1 MDFLGVNAQLLGGF
15 KYTLLIFFITLIAAI
30 PLGLPIALGS
40 MSRFKPL
47 RWISRAFVWVIRG
60 TPLMLQIMVV
70 FYVPGLV
77 FGTPF
82 RSRIIAVIIA
92 FIINY
97 AAYFSEIYRG
107 GIESIPAGQY
117 EAGQVLGLTK
127 TQTFFK
133 VVLFQVVKRIMAPM
147 SNEVITL
154 VKDTSLANVIAVGE
168 LIMSAQNIVKVYA
181 IIWPLFYTAIFYL
194 IFCGVLTLLF
204 NALEKKL
211 LQRLTMAILEVKDLK
226 KSFGD
231 SDVLKGISF
240 SLEEKNVLAIIG
252 SSGSGKTTLLRCIN
266 MLETADSGS
275 ITVDGGVVFDSD
287 RTEKLTAEQKRE
299 NQLKIG
305 LVFQSF
311 NLFPQYTALENVTL
325 AAKIHAKNRPDF
337 KQNRKAI
344 LAEIEENGKA
354 LLKKVGLS
362 DKMNNYPCELSG
374 GQQQRVSIAR
384 AMALK
389 PKILFFDEPTSAL
402 DPELT
407 GEILKVIKDLAAE
420 KMTMVIVTHEMNFAR
435 EAADRIIFM
444 DNGVI
449 EEEGTP
455 EEVFDNPKSE
465 RTREF
470 IAGYSD

>member
-47 RWISRAFVWVIRG
+47 RWISRTFVWVIRG

-107 GIESIPAGQY
+107 GIESIPSGQY

-154 VKDTSLANVIAVGE
+154 VKDISLANVIAVGE

-211 LQRLTMAILEVKDLK
+211 
-226 KSFGD
+226 
-231 SDVLKGISF
+231 
-240 SLEEKNVLAIIG
+240 
-252 SSGSGKTTLLRCIN
+252 
-266 MLETADSGS
+266 
-275 ITVDGGVVFDSD
+275 
-287 RTEKLTAEQKRE
+287 
-299 NQLKIG
+299 
-305 LVFQSF
+305 
-311 NLFPQYTALENVTL
+311 
-325 AAKIHAKNRPDF
+325 
-337 KQNRKAI
+337 
-344 LAEIEENGKA
+344 
-354 LLKKVGLS
+354 
-362 DKMNNYPCELSG
+362 NYYRG
-374 GQQQRVSIAR
+374 
-384 AMALK
+384 
-389 PKILFFDEPTSAL
+389 
-402 DPELT
+402 
-407 GEILKVIKDLAAE
+407 
-420 KMTMVIVTHEMNFAR
+420 
-435 EAADRIIFM
+435 
-444 DNGVI
+444 
-449 EEEGTP
+449 
-455 EEVFDNPKSE
+455 
-465 RTREF
+465 
-470 IAGYSD
+470 

>member
-107 GIESIPAGQY
+107 GIESIPVGQY

-133 VVLFQVVKRIMAPM
+133 VVLFQVVKRIMTPM

-211 LQRLTMAILEVKDLK
+211 
-226 KSFGD
+226 
-231 SDVLKGISF
+231 
-240 SLEEKNVLAIIG
+240 
-252 SSGSGKTTLLRCIN
+252 
-266 MLETADSGS
+266 
-275 ITVDGGVVFDSD
+275 
-287 RTEKLTAEQKRE
+287 
-299 NQLKIG
+299 
-305 LVFQSF
+305 
-311 NLFPQYTALENVTL
+311 
-325 AAKIHAKNRPDF
+325 
-337 KQNRKAI
+337 
-344 LAEIEENGKA
+344 
-354 LLKKVGLS
+354 
-362 DKMNNYPCELSG
+362 NYYRG
-374 GQQQRVSIAR
+374 
-384 AMALK
+384 
-389 PKILFFDEPTSAL
+389 
-402 DPELT
+402 
-407 GEILKVIKDLAAE
+407 
-420 KMTMVIVTHEMNFAR
+420 
-435 EAADRIIFM
+435 
-444 DNGVI
+444 
-449 EEEGTP
+449 
-455 EEVFDNPKSE
+455 
-465 RTREF
+465 
-470 IAGYSD
+470 

>member
-204 NALEKKL
+204 DALEKKL
-211 LQRLTMAILEVKDLK
+211 
-226 KSFGD
+226 
-231 SDVLKGISF
+231 
-240 SLEEKNVLAIIG
+240 
-252 SSGSGKTTLLRCIN
+252 
-266 MLETADSGS
+266 
-275 ITVDGGVVFDSD
+275 
-287 RTEKLTAEQKRE
+287 
-299 NQLKIG
+299 
-305 LVFQSF
+305 
-311 NLFPQYTALENVTL
+311 
-325 AAKIHAKNRPDF
+325 
-337 KQNRKAI
+337 
-344 LAEIEENGKA
+344 
-354 LLKKVGLS
+354 
-362 DKMNNYPCELSG
+362 NYYRG
-374 GQQQRVSIAR
+374 
-384 AMALK
+384 
-389 PKILFFDEPTSAL
+389 
-402 DPELT
+402 
-407 GEILKVIKDLAAE
+407 
-420 KMTMVIVTHEMNFAR
+420 
-435 EAADRIIFM
+435 
-444 DNGVI
+444 
-449 EEEGTP
+449 
-455 EEVFDNPKSE
+455 
-465 RTREF
+465 
-470 IAGYSD
+470 

>member
-15 KYTLLIFFITLIAAI
+15 KYTLLIFFITLVAAI

-47 RWISRAFVWVIRG
+47 RWIRRAFVWVIRG

-107 GIESIPAGQY
+107 GIESIPVGQY

-211 LQRLTMAILEVKDLK
+211 
-226 KSFGD
+226 
-231 SDVLKGISF
+231 
-240 SLEEKNVLAIIG
+240 
-252 SSGSGKTTLLRCIN
+252 
-266 MLETADSGS
+266 
-275 ITVDGGVVFDSD
+275 
-287 RTEKLTAEQKRE
+287 
-299 NQLKIG
+299 
-305 LVFQSF
+305 
-311 NLFPQYTALENVTL
+311 
-325 AAKIHAKNRPDF
+325 
-337 KQNRKAI
+337 
-344 LAEIEENGKA
+344 
-354 LLKKVGLS
+354 
-362 DKMNNYPCELSG
+362 NYYRG
-374 GQQQRVSIAR
+374 
-384 AMALK
+384 
-389 PKILFFDEPTSAL
+389 
-402 DPELT
+402 
-407 GEILKVIKDLAAE
+407 
-420 KMTMVIVTHEMNFAR
+420 
-435 EAADRIIFM
+435 
-444 DNGVI
+444 
-449 EEEGTP
+449 
-455 EEVFDNPKSE
+455 
-465 RTREF
+465 
-470 IAGYSD
+470 

>member
-107 GIESIPAGQY
+107 GIESIPVGQY

-211 LQRLTMAILEVKDLK
+211 
-226 KSFGD
+226 
-231 SDVLKGISF
+231 
-240 SLEEKNVLAIIG
+240 
-252 SSGSGKTTLLRCIN
+252 
-266 MLETADSGS
+266 
-275 ITVDGGVVFDSD
+275 
-287 RTEKLTAEQKRE
+287 
-299 NQLKIG
+299 
-305 LVFQSF
+305 
-311 NLFPQYTALENVTL
+311 
-325 AAKIHAKNRPDF
+325 
-337 KQNRKAI
+337 
-344 LAEIEENGKA
+344 
-354 LLKKVGLS
+354 
-362 DKMNNYPCELSG
+362 NYYRG
-374 GQQQRVSIAR
+374 
-384 AMALK
+384 
-389 PKILFFDEPTSAL
+389 
-402 DPELT
+402 
-407 GEILKVIKDLAAE
+407 
-420 KMTMVIVTHEMNFAR
+420 
-435 EAADRIIFM
+435 
-444 DNGVI
+444 
-449 EEEGTP
+449 
-455 EEVFDNPKSE
+455 
-465 RTREF
+465 
-470 IAGYSD
+470 

>member
-107 GIESIPAGQY
+107 GIESIPSGQY

-204 NALEKKL
+204 NALE
-211 LQRLTMAILEVKDLK
+211 
-226 KSFGD
+226 
-231 SDVLKGISF
+231 
-240 SLEEKNVLAIIG
+240 
-252 SSGSGKTTLLRCIN
+252 
-266 MLETADSGS
+266 
-275 ITVDGGVVFDSD
+275 
-287 RTEKLTAEQKRE
+287 EKL
-299 NQLKIG
+299 
-305 LVFQSF
+305 
-311 NLFPQYTALENVTL
+311 
-325 AAKIHAKNRPDF
+325 
-337 KQNRKAI
+337 
-344 LAEIEENGKA
+344 
-354 LLKKVGLS
+354 
-362 DKMNNYPCELSG
+362 NYYRG
-374 GQQQRVSIAR
+374 
-384 AMALK
+384 
-389 PKILFFDEPTSAL
+389 
-402 DPELT
+402 
-407 GEILKVIKDLAAE
+407 
-420 KMTMVIVTHEMNFAR
+420 
-435 EAADRIIFM
+435 
-444 DNGVI
+444 
-449 EEEGTP
+449 
-455 EEVFDNPKSE
+455 
-465 RTREF
+465 
-470 IAGYSD
+470 

>member
-15 KYTLLIFFITLIAAI
+15 KYTLLIFFITLVAAI

-60 TPLMLQIMVV
+60 TPLMLQLLVV

-107 GIESIPAGQY
+107 GIESIPVGQY

-211 LQRLTMAILEVKDLK
+211 
-226 KSFGD
+226 
-231 SDVLKGISF
+231 
-240 SLEEKNVLAIIG
+240 
-252 SSGSGKTTLLRCIN
+252 
-266 MLETADSGS
+266 
-275 ITVDGGVVFDSD
+275 
-287 RTEKLTAEQKRE
+287 
-299 NQLKIG
+299 
-305 LVFQSF
+305 
-311 NLFPQYTALENVTL
+311 
-325 AAKIHAKNRPDF
+325 
-337 KQNRKAI
+337 
-344 LAEIEENGKA
+344 
-354 LLKKVGLS
+354 
-362 DKMNNYPCELSG
+362 NYYRG
-374 GQQQRVSIAR
+374 
-384 AMALK
+384 
-389 PKILFFDEPTSAL
+389 
-402 DPELT
+402 
-407 GEILKVIKDLAAE
+407 
-420 KMTMVIVTHEMNFAR
+420 
-435 EAADRIIFM
+435 
-444 DNGVI
+444 
-449 EEEGTP
+449 
-455 EEVFDNPKSE
+455 
-465 RTREF
+465 
-470 IAGYSD
+470 

>member
-154 VKDTSLANVIAVGE
+154 VKDTSLANAIAVGE

-211 LQRLTMAILEVKDLK
+211 
-226 KSFGD
+226 
-231 SDVLKGISF
+231 
-240 SLEEKNVLAIIG
+240 
-252 SSGSGKTTLLRCIN
+252 
-266 MLETADSGS
+266 
-275 ITVDGGVVFDSD
+275 
-287 RTEKLTAEQKRE
+287 
-299 NQLKIG
+299 
-305 LVFQSF
+305 
-311 NLFPQYTALENVTL
+311 
-325 AAKIHAKNRPDF
+325 
-337 KQNRKAI
+337 
-344 LAEIEENGKA
+344 
-354 LLKKVGLS
+354 
-362 DKMNNYPCELSG
+362 NYYRG
-374 GQQQRVSIAR
+374 
-384 AMALK
+384 
-389 PKILFFDEPTSAL
+389 
-402 DPELT
+402 
-407 GEILKVIKDLAAE
+407 
-420 KMTMVIVTHEMNFAR
+420 
-435 EAADRIIFM
+435 
-444 DNGVI
+444 
-449 EEEGTP
+449 
-455 EEVFDNPKSE
+455 
-465 RTREF
+465 
-470 IAGYSD
+470 

>member
-15 KYTLLIFFITLIAAI
+15 KYTLLIFFITLVAAI

-107 GIESIPAGQY
+107 GIESIPVGQY

-168 LIMSAQNIVKVYA
+168 LVMSAQNIVKVYA

-211 LQRLTMAILEVKDLK
+211 
-226 KSFGD
+226 
-231 SDVLKGISF
+231 
-240 SLEEKNVLAIIG
+240 
-252 SSGSGKTTLLRCIN
+252 
-266 MLETADSGS
+266 
-275 ITVDGGVVFDSD
+275 
-287 RTEKLTAEQKRE
+287 
-299 NQLKIG
+299 
-305 LVFQSF
+305 
-311 NLFPQYTALENVTL
+311 
-325 AAKIHAKNRPDF
+325 
-337 KQNRKAI
+337 
-344 LAEIEENGKA
+344 
-354 LLKKVGLS
+354 
-362 DKMNNYPCELSG
+362 NYYRG
-374 GQQQRVSIAR
+374 
-384 AMALK
+384 
-389 PKILFFDEPTSAL
+389 
-402 DPELT
+402 
-407 GEILKVIKDLAAE
+407 
-420 KMTMVIVTHEMNFAR
+420 
-435 EAADRIIFM
+435 
-444 DNGVI
+444 
-449 EEEGTP
+449 
-455 EEVFDNPKSE
+455 
-465 RTREF
+465 
-470 IAGYSD
+470 

>member
-15 KYTLLIFFITLIAAI
+15 KYTLLIFFITFVAAI

-107 GIESIPAGQY
+107 GIESIPVGQY

-211 LQRLTMAILEVKDLK
+211 
-226 KSFGD
+226 
-231 SDVLKGISF
+231 
-240 SLEEKNVLAIIG
+240 
-252 SSGSGKTTLLRCIN
+252 
-266 MLETADSGS
+266 
-275 ITVDGGVVFDSD
+275 
-287 RTEKLTAEQKRE
+287 
-299 NQLKIG
+299 
-305 LVFQSF
+305 
-311 NLFPQYTALENVTL
+311 
-325 AAKIHAKNRPDF
+325 
-337 KQNRKAI
+337 
-344 LAEIEENGKA
+344 
-354 LLKKVGLS
+354 
-362 DKMNNYPCELSG
+362 NYYRG
-374 GQQQRVSIAR
+374 
-384 AMALK
+384 
-389 PKILFFDEPTSAL
+389 
-402 DPELT
+402 
-407 GEILKVIKDLAAE
+407 
-420 KMTMVIVTHEMNFAR
+420 
-435 EAADRIIFM
+435 
-444 DNGVI
+444 
-449 EEEGTP
+449 
-455 EEVFDNPKSE
+455 
-465 RTREF
+465 
-470 IAGYSD
+470 

>member
-133 VVLFQVVKRIMAPM
+133 VVLFQVVKRIIAPM

-211 LQRLTMAILEVKDLK
+211 
-226 KSFGD
+226 
-231 SDVLKGISF
+231 
-240 SLEEKNVLAIIG
+240 
-252 SSGSGKTTLLRCIN
+252 
-266 MLETADSGS
+266 
-275 ITVDGGVVFDSD
+275 
-287 RTEKLTAEQKRE
+287 
-299 NQLKIG
+299 
-305 LVFQSF
+305 
-311 NLFPQYTALENVTL
+311 
-325 AAKIHAKNRPDF
+325 
-337 KQNRKAI
+337 
-344 LAEIEENGKA
+344 
-354 LLKKVGLS
+354 
-362 DKMNNYPCELSG
+362 NYYRG
-374 GQQQRVSIAR
+374 
-384 AMALK
+384 
-389 PKILFFDEPTSAL
+389 
-402 DPELT
+402 
-407 GEILKVIKDLAAE
+407 
-420 KMTMVIVTHEMNFAR
+420 
-435 EAADRIIFM
+435 
-444 DNGVI
+444 
-449 EEEGTP
+449 
-455 EEVFDNPKSE
+455 
-465 RTREF
+465 
-470 IAGYSD
+470 

>member
-1 MDFLGVNAQLLGGF
+1 MDFLGVNAQLLEGF
-15 KYTLLIFFITLIAAI
+15 KYTLLIFFITLVAAI

-107 GIESIPAGQY
+107 GIESIPVGQY

-211 LQRLTMAILEVKDLK
+211 
-226 KSFGD
+226 
-231 SDVLKGISF
+231 
-240 SLEEKNVLAIIG
+240 
-252 SSGSGKTTLLRCIN
+252 
-266 MLETADSGS
+266 
-275 ITVDGGVVFDSD
+275 
-287 RTEKLTAEQKRE
+287 
-299 NQLKIG
+299 
-305 LVFQSF
+305 
-311 NLFPQYTALENVTL
+311 
-325 AAKIHAKNRPDF
+325 
-337 KQNRKAI
+337 
-344 LAEIEENGKA
+344 
-354 LLKKVGLS
+354 
-362 DKMNNYPCELSG
+362 NYYRG
-374 GQQQRVSIAR
+374 
-384 AMALK
+384 
-389 PKILFFDEPTSAL
+389 
-402 DPELT
+402 
-407 GEILKVIKDLAAE
+407 
-420 KMTMVIVTHEMNFAR
+420 
-435 EAADRIIFM
+435 
-444 DNGVI
+444 
-449 EEEGTP
+449 
-455 EEVFDNPKSE
+455 
-465 RTREF
+465 
-470 IAGYSD
+470 

>member
-15 KYTLLIFFITLIAAI
+15 KYTLLIFFITLVAAI

-107 GIESIPAGQY
+107 GIESIPVGQY

-181 IIWPLFYTAIFYL
+181 IIWPLFNTAIFYL

-211 LQRLTMAILEVKDLK
+211 
-226 KSFGD
+226 
-231 SDVLKGISF
+231 
-240 SLEEKNVLAIIG
+240 
-252 SSGSGKTTLLRCIN
+252 
-266 MLETADSGS
+266 
-275 ITVDGGVVFDSD
+275 
-287 RTEKLTAEQKRE
+287 
-299 NQLKIG
+299 
-305 LVFQSF
+305 
-311 NLFPQYTALENVTL
+311 
-325 AAKIHAKNRPDF
+325 
-337 KQNRKAI
+337 
-344 LAEIEENGKA
+344 
-354 LLKKVGLS
+354 
-362 DKMNNYPCELSG
+362 NYYRG
-374 GQQQRVSIAR
+374 
-384 AMALK
+384 
-389 PKILFFDEPTSAL
+389 
-402 DPELT
+402 
-407 GEILKVIKDLAAE
+407 
-420 KMTMVIVTHEMNFAR
+420 
-435 EAADRIIFM
+435 
-444 DNGVI
+444 
-449 EEEGTP
+449 
-455 EEVFDNPKSE
+455 
-465 RTREF
+465 
-470 IAGYSD
+470 

>member
-15 KYTLLIFFITLIAAI
+15 KYTLLIFFITLVAAI

-107 GIESIPAGQY
+107 GIESIPVGQY

-181 IIWPLFYTAIFYL
+181 IIWPLFYTTIFYL

-211 LQRLTMAILEVKDLK
+211 
-226 KSFGD
+226 
-231 SDVLKGISF
+231 
-240 SLEEKNVLAIIG
+240 
-252 SSGSGKTTLLRCIN
+252 
-266 MLETADSGS
+266 
-275 ITVDGGVVFDSD
+275 
-287 RTEKLTAEQKRE
+287 
-299 NQLKIG
+299 
-305 LVFQSF
+305 
-311 NLFPQYTALENVTL
+311 
-325 AAKIHAKNRPDF
+325 
-337 KQNRKAI
+337 
-344 LAEIEENGKA
+344 
-354 LLKKVGLS
+354 
-362 DKMNNYPCELSG
+362 NYYRG
-374 GQQQRVSIAR
+374 
-384 AMALK
+384 
-389 PKILFFDEPTSAL
+389 
-402 DPELT
+402 
-407 GEILKVIKDLAAE
+407 
-420 KMTMVIVTHEMNFAR
+420 
-435 EAADRIIFM
+435 
-444 DNGVI
+444 
-449 EEEGTP
+449 
-455 EEVFDNPKSE
+455 
-465 RTREF
+465 
-470 IAGYSD
+470 

>member
-30 PLGLPIALGS
+30 PLGLQIALGS

-211 LQRLTMAILEVKDLK
+211 
-226 KSFGD
+226 
-231 SDVLKGISF
+231 
-240 SLEEKNVLAIIG
+240 
-252 SSGSGKTTLLRCIN
+252 
-266 MLETADSGS
+266 
-275 ITVDGGVVFDSD
+275 
-287 RTEKLTAEQKRE
+287 
-299 NQLKIG
+299 
-305 LVFQSF
+305 
-311 NLFPQYTALENVTL
+311 
-325 AAKIHAKNRPDF
+325 
-337 KQNRKAI
+337 
-344 LAEIEENGKA
+344 
-354 LLKKVGLS
+354 
-362 DKMNNYPCELSG
+362 NYYRG
-374 GQQQRVSIAR
+374 
-384 AMALK
+384 
-389 PKILFFDEPTSAL
+389 
-402 DPELT
+402 
-407 GEILKVIKDLAAE
+407 
-420 KMTMVIVTHEMNFAR
+420 
-435 EAADRIIFM
+435 
-444 DNGVI
+444 
-449 EEEGTP
+449 
-455 EEVFDNPKSE
+455 
-465 RTREF
+465 
-470 IAGYSD
+470 

>member
-15 KYTLLIFFITLIAAI
+15 KYTLLIFFITLVAAI

-47 RWISRAFVWVIRG
+47 RWLSRAFVWVIRG

-77 FGTPF
+77 FGTPL

-107 GIESIPAGQY
+107 GIESIPVGQY

-211 LQRLTMAILEVKDLK
+211 
-226 KSFGD
+226 
-231 SDVLKGISF
+231 
-240 SLEEKNVLAIIG
+240 
-252 SSGSGKTTLLRCIN
+252 
-266 MLETADSGS
+266 
-275 ITVDGGVVFDSD
+275 
-287 RTEKLTAEQKRE
+287 
-299 NQLKIG
+299 
-305 LVFQSF
+305 
-311 NLFPQYTALENVTL
+311 
-325 AAKIHAKNRPDF
+325 
-337 KQNRKAI
+337 
-344 LAEIEENGKA
+344 
-354 LLKKVGLS
+354 
-362 DKMNNYPCELSG
+362 NYYRG
-374 GQQQRVSIAR
+374 
-384 AMALK
+384 
-389 PKILFFDEPTSAL
+389 
-402 DPELT
+402 
-407 GEILKVIKDLAAE
+407 
-420 KMTMVIVTHEMNFAR
+420 
-435 EAADRIIFM
+435 
-444 DNGVI
+444 
-449 EEEGTP
+449 
-455 EEVFDNPKSE
+455 
-465 RTREF
+465 
-470 IAGYSD
+470 

>member
-1 MDFLGVNAQLLGGF
+1 MDFL
-15 KYTLLIFFITLIAAI
+15 AAI

-211 LQRLTMAILEVKDLK
+211 
-226 KSFGD
+226 
-231 SDVLKGISF
+231 
-240 SLEEKNVLAIIG
+240 
-252 SSGSGKTTLLRCIN
+252 
-266 MLETADSGS
+266 
-275 ITVDGGVVFDSD
+275 
-287 RTEKLTAEQKRE
+287 
-299 NQLKIG
+299 
-305 LVFQSF
+305 
-311 NLFPQYTALENVTL
+311 
-325 AAKIHAKNRPDF
+325 
-337 KQNRKAI
+337 
-344 LAEIEENGKA
+344 
-354 LLKKVGLS
+354 
-362 DKMNNYPCELSG
+362 NYYRG
-374 GQQQRVSIAR
+374 
-384 AMALK
+384 
-389 PKILFFDEPTSAL
+389 
-402 DPELT
+402 
-407 GEILKVIKDLAAE
+407 
-420 KMTMVIVTHEMNFAR
+420 
-435 EAADRIIFM
+435 
-444 DNGVI
+444 
-449 EEEGTP
+449 
-455 EEVFDNPKSE
+455 
-465 RTREF
+465 
-470 IAGYSD
+470 

>member
-15 KYTLLIFFITLIAAI
+15 KYTLLIFFITLVAAI

-107 GIESIPAGQY
+107 GIESIPVGQY

-181 IIWPLFYTAIFYL
+181 IILPLFYTAIFYL

-211 LQRLTMAILEVKDLK
+211 
-226 KSFGD
+226 
-231 SDVLKGISF
+231 
-240 SLEEKNVLAIIG
+240 
-252 SSGSGKTTLLRCIN
+252 
-266 MLETADSGS
+266 
-275 ITVDGGVVFDSD
+275 
-287 RTEKLTAEQKRE
+287 
-299 NQLKIG
+299 
-305 LVFQSF
+305 
-311 NLFPQYTALENVTL
+311 
-325 AAKIHAKNRPDF
+325 
-337 KQNRKAI
+337 
-344 LAEIEENGKA
+344 
-354 LLKKVGLS
+354 
-362 DKMNNYPCELSG
+362 NYYRG
-374 GQQQRVSIAR
+374 
-384 AMALK
+384 
-389 PKILFFDEPTSAL
+389 
-402 DPELT
+402 
-407 GEILKVIKDLAAE
+407 
-420 KMTMVIVTHEMNFAR
+420 
-435 EAADRIIFM
+435 
-444 DNGVI
+444 
-449 EEEGTP
+449 
-455 EEVFDNPKSE
+455 
-465 RTREF
+465 
-470 IAGYSD
+470 

>member
-15 KYTLLIFFITLIAAI
+15 KYTLLIFFITLVAAI

-47 RWISRAFVWVIRG
+47 RWLSRAIVWVIRG

-107 GIESIPAGQY
+107 GIESIPVGQY

-211 LQRLTMAILEVKDLK
+211 
-226 KSFGD
+226 
-231 SDVLKGISF
+231 
-240 SLEEKNVLAIIG
+240 
-252 SSGSGKTTLLRCIN
+252 
-266 MLETADSGS
+266 
-275 ITVDGGVVFDSD
+275 
-287 RTEKLTAEQKRE
+287 
-299 NQLKIG
+299 
-305 LVFQSF
+305 
-311 NLFPQYTALENVTL
+311 
-325 AAKIHAKNRPDF
+325 
-337 KQNRKAI
+337 
-344 LAEIEENGKA
+344 
-354 LLKKVGLS
+354 
-362 DKMNNYPCELSG
+362 NYYRG
-374 GQQQRVSIAR
+374 
-384 AMALK
+384 
-389 PKILFFDEPTSAL
+389 
-402 DPELT
+402 
-407 GEILKVIKDLAAE
+407 
-420 KMTMVIVTHEMNFAR
+420 
-435 EAADRIIFM
+435 
-444 DNGVI
+444 
-449 EEEGTP
+449 
-455 EEVFDNPKSE
+455 
-465 RTREF
+465 
-470 IAGYSD
+470 